1 MEFSEKNHHCCSGD
15 NKNISQKTRQDLQKK
30 SRLKKSTN
38 SAENRPNNTYI
49 CPMCPGV
56 EHIGPSVCPMCGM
69 ALEPLAISL
78 EDESGLEEYYD
89 MLRRLVWALVFTVPL
104 FVTTMSSMMHA
115 ATWLQILGSPQ
126 NIRWLEFGLA
136 LPVCTYVAWPFY
148 QRAWASIKTLHFNMF
163 TLIGM
168 GVVAAYGYS
177 CIATILPEIFPPT
190 FQLANGLVAVYF
202 ESAAMIV
209 TLVIVGQVLELKARQ
224 QTNSA
229 VKSLLALKPHQA
241 HLINDDGAELDIP
254 LDSVTRGN
262 KLRVRPG
269 ESVPIDGIIITGTGQ
284 IDESMISGEARPAHL
299 KQGDA
304 VIGAT
309 LNLNGS
315 FVMKVTKTG
324 ADTVLAQI
332 VNLVSQAQRS
342 RAPIQKVADKV
353 SGWFVP
359 LVLLIALLTYFIW
372 LFLGPDPRAANA
384 LINAVAVLIIACP
397 CALGLAT
404 PMSIMVA
411 TGRAARSGIL
421 FKNAEAI
428 ETLRKANTLVIDKT
442 GTLTEGQPKVT
453 NIQWRPDV
461 DQKQILSYINALEKN
476 SEHPIAQAL
485 AEYSAPNEQAPP
497 DCVDFEA
504 FVGLGATAAVNGQS
518 VAIGNRELLEQLNIK
533 DDAFISSVKIEYG
546 TTIYVSINQRIS
558 CIMTL
563 EDQLKDSSFEAI
575 RTLKNQ
581 NIEIIML
588 TGDCQQVAKRV
599 ADQLGILDFEAEVKP
614 HDKFSRIKNLQASG
628 KIVAMAGDG
637 INDAPAIAQAD
648 IGIAMGDGTDIT
660 KQSAHLTLVKGDLRS
675 ISHGIN
681 ISKTTM
687 RNIRQNLFFAF
698 GYNLIGVPIAAG
710 ALYPFFGIVL
720 SPAIAALAMSLSSV
734 SVISNALRLRRI

>member
-1 MEFSEKNHHCCSGD
+1 MEFSEKPPHCCSGG
-15 NKNISQKTRQDLQKK
+15 NKKILE
-30 SRLKKSTN
+30 
-38 SAENRPNNTYI
+38 ENRPDLHQESPFKKTSSENRPSNTYI

-69 ALEPLAISL
+69 ALEPLTIALDDLSDL
-78 EDESGLEEYYD
+78 QEYYA
-89 MLRRLVWALVFTVPL
+89 MLRRLLWALVFTVPL
-104 FVTTMSSMMHA
+104 FVITMSGMVHA
-115 ATWLQILGSPQ
+115 GIWLKIMGTPQ
-126 NIRWLEFGLA
+126 NIRWLEFALA

-148 QRAWASIKTLHFNMF
+148 QRAAVSIKTLRFNMF

-168 GVVAAYGYS
+168 GVLAAYGYS
-177 CIATILPEIFPPT
+177 CIATILPDIFPLT
-190 FQLANGLVAVYF
+190 FRLANGLAAVYF

-209 TLVIVGQVLELKARQ
+209 TLVIVGQILELKARQ

-229 VKSLLALKPHQA
+229 VKALLALKPHKA
-241 HLINDDGAELDIP
+241 HLIDEQGAEHEIP
-254 LDSVTRGN
+254 LESVAIGN
-262 KLRVRPG
+262 KLRIRPG

-284 IDESMISGEARPAHL
+284 IDESMISGESLPVHH
-299 KQGDA
+299 KKGDA

-315 FVMKVTKTG
+315 FIMKVTKTG
-324 ADTVLAQI
+324 TDTVLSQI
-332 VNLVSQAQRS
+332 INLVGQAQRS
-342 RAPIQKVADKV
+342 RAPIQKIADKV

-411 TGRAARSGIL
+411 TGRAARFGIL
-421 FKNAEAI
+421 FKNAEAL
-428 ETLRKANTLVIDKT
+428 ETLRKADTLVIDKT
-442 GTLTEGQPKVT
+442 GTLTEGRPKVT
-453 NIQWRPDV
+453 HIQWRSEV

-476 SEHPIAQAL
+476 SEHPIAKAL
-485 AEYSAPNEQAPP
+485 AEYTAPDEQSLYH
-497 DCVDFEA
+497 CVDFEA
-504 FVGLGATAAVNGQS
+504 FIGLGATAQINGKK
-518 VAIGNRELLEQLNIK
+518 VAIGNRELFEQLQIK
-533 DDAFISSVKIEYG
+533 DDAFTSNATITYG
-546 TTIYVSINQRIS
+546 TTIYVSINGQIS
-558 CIMTL
+558 CIITL
-563 EDQLKDSSFEAI
+563 EDQVKDSSFEAI
-575 RTLKNQ
+575 QTLKTH
-581 NIEIIML
+581 NIAVIML

-599 ADQLGILDFEAEVKP
+599 ADQLGILDFESEIKP
-614 HDKFSRIKNLQASG
+614 QGKFARIKKLQAAG
-628 KIVAMAGDG
+628 KVVVMAGDG

-675 ISHGIN
+675 IAHGIN

-698 GYNLIGVPIAAG
+698 AYNLIGVPVAAG
-710 ALYPFFGIVL
+710 AFYPFFGIVL
-720 SPAIAALAMSLSSV
+720 SPAIAALAMSLSSA
-734 SVISNALRLRRI
+734 SVITNALRLRKV